1 MPFFFLSVIIFI
13 VFTKE
18 KKKYKKKFDFY
29 DSTSIKIYNLDSK
42 IRYELSILD
51 RLDALTKQHSE
62 NVGNLCGRICQ
73 YLKLNKK
80 FTVHAIICG
89 YLHDIGKSRIPYEI
103 LSKPAEL
110 TDEEY
115 EIMKTHT
122 TLGYKM
128 CMDDLKLRPYA
139 EGALYHHE
147 ALNGSGY
154 PSGLTKEKIPF
165 VARIIRVADE
175 YDALVT
181 KRHYTT
187 HVHISD
193 TLKDMIRDAH
203 PENYE
208 KVVALGQ
215 LSENSKVGKIS
226 PKLLKVLFKVV
237 IDDTKYEISC
247 VVDYIDYLK
256 DNIKRLELID
266 SYNFKMQK
274 TSNQSKRDYYK
285 EGMQMLFQA
294 GENFQNYHQVLQEY
308 RDALIVRETRIND
321 LYNEIKIIKK
331 LKV

>member
-1 MPFFFLSVIIFI
+1 MY
-13 VFTKE
+13 KE
-18 KKKYKKKFDFY
+18 KFDFY
-29 DSTSIKIYNLDSK
+29 DSSSIKIYNLDKK

-51 RLDALTKQHSE
+51 RLDPITKQHSE
-62 NVGNLCGRICQ
+62 NVGNLCGRMCQ
-73 YLKLNKK
+73 YLRLNKK

-89 YLHDIGKSRIPYEI
+89 YLHDIGKSKIPHDI
-103 LSKPAEL
+103 LTKESDL
-110 TDEEY
+110 TDEEF
-115 EIMKTHT
+115 EVMKTHT

-128 CMDDLKLRPYA
+128 CMEDLKLRPYA

-154 PSGLTKEKIPF
+154 PSSLTKDKIPF

-187 HVHISD
+187 HVHISE

-226 PKLLKVLFKVV
+226 PKLLKVLCKVV

-247 VVDYIDYLK
+247 VVDYLDYLK

-274 TSNQSKRDYYK
+274 TSNQNKRDYYK
-285 EGMQMLFQA
+285 EGMQMLFQL

>member
-1 MPFFFLSVIIFI
+1 MY
-13 VFTKE
+13 KE
-18 KKKYKKKFDFY
+18 KFDFY

-294 GENFQNYHQVLQEY
+294 GEKIQNYHQE
-308 RDALIVRETRIND
+308 
-321 LYNEIKIIKK
+321 
-331 LKV
+331 

>member
-1 MPFFFLSVIIFI
+1 MY
-13 VFTKE
+13 TE
-18 KKKYKKKFDFY
+18 KFDFY

-42 IRYELSILD
+42 LRYELSILN
-51 RLDALTKQHSE
+51 RLDPMTKQHSK

-73 YLKLNKK
+73 YLRLNKK
-80 FTVHAIICG
+80 FTVHSIICG
-89 YLHDIGKSRIPYEI
+89 YLHDIGKSKIPYKI
-103 LSKPAEL
+103 LSKPGEL
-110 TDEEY
+110 TPEEFN
-115 EIMKTHT
+115 IMKTHT
-122 TLGYKM
+122 TIGYKM

-154 PSGLTKEKIPF
+154 PSGLTKDKIPF

-187 HVHISD
+187 HVHISE
-193 TLKDMIRDAH
+193 TLKELIKSAR
-203 PENYE
+203 PENYD
-208 KVVALGQ
+208 KLVALGE
-215 LSENSKVGKIS
+215 LSENSKLGKIS

-247 VVDYIDYLK
+247 VVDYLDYLK
-256 DNIKRLELID
+256 ENIKRLELID
-266 SYNFKMQK
+266 SYYLKMQK
-274 TSNQSKRDYYK
+274 SSNEHKRNYYK
-285 EGMQMLFQA
+285 EGMQMLFQT
-294 GENFQNYHQVLQEY
+294 GENFQNYHKVLKEY
-308 RDALIVRETRIND
+308 RDALIIRENRIRD

>member
-1 MPFFFLSVIIFI
+1 MY
-13 VFTKE
+13 TE
-18 KKKYKKKFDFY
+18 KFDFY

-42 IRYELSILD
+42 LRYELSILD
-51 RLDALTKQHSE
+51 RLDPMTKQHSE

-73 YLKLNKK
+73 YLRLNKK

-89 YLHDIGKSRIPYEI
+89 YLHDIGKSKIPYKI
-103 LSKPAEL
+103 LSKPGEL
-110 TDEEY
+110 TPEEFN
-115 EIMKTHT
+115 IMKTHT
-122 TLGYKM
+122 TIGYKM

-154 PSGLTKEKIPF
+154 PSGLSKEKIPF

-187 HVHISD
+187 HVHISE
-193 TLKDMIRDAH
+193 TLKELIKSAR
-203 PENYE
+203 PENYD
-208 KVVALGQ
+208 KLVALGE
-215 LSENSKVGKIS
+215 LSESSKLGKIS

-247 VVDYIDYLK
+247 VVDYLDYLK
-256 DNIKRLELID
+256 ENIKRLELID
-266 SYNFKMQK
+266 SYYLKMQK
-274 TSNQSKRDYYK
+274 SSNEHKRNYYK

-294 GENFQNYHQVLQEY
+294 GENFQNYHKVLREY
-308 RDALIVRETRIND
+308 RDALIIRENRIHN

>member
-1 MPFFFLSVIIFI
+1 MYN
-13 VFTKE
+13 E
-18 KKKYKKKFDFY
+18 KFDFY
-29 DSTSIKIYNLDSK
+29 DSSSIKIYNLDKK

-51 RLDALTKQHSE
+51 RLDPITKQHSE
-62 NVGNLCGRICQ
+62 NVGNLCGRMCQ
-73 YLKLNKK
+73 YLRLNKK

-89 YLHDIGKSRIPYEI
+89 YLHDIGKSKIPHDI
-103 LSKPAEL
+103 LTKESDL
-110 TDEEY
+110 TDEEF
-115 EIMKTHT
+115 EVMKTHT

-128 CMDDLKLRPYA
+128 CMEDLKLRPYA

-154 PSGLTKEKIPF
+154 PSGLTKDKIPF

-187 HVHISD
+187 HVHISE

-226 PKLLKVLFKVV
+226 PKLLKVLCKVV

-247 VVDYIDYLK
+247 VVDYLDYLK

-274 TSNQSKRDYYK
+274 TSNQNKRDYYK
-285 EGMQMLFQA
+285 EGMQMLFQL

>member
-1 MPFFFLSVIIFI
+1 MY
-13 VFTKE
+13 KE
-18 KKKYKKKFDFY
+18 KFDFY
-29 DSTSIKIYNLDSK
+29 DSTSIKIYNLDKK

-51 RLDALTKQHSE
+51 RLDAVTKQHSE

-73 YLKLNKK
+73 YLRLNKR

-89 YLHDIGKSRIPYEI
+89 YLHDIGKSKIPYEI
-103 LSKPAEL
+103 LSKPTEL

-115 EIMKTHT
+115 DIMKSHT

-139 EGALYHHE
+139 EGSLYHHE

-187 HVHISD
+187 HVHISE

-226 PKLLKVLFKVV
+226 PKLLKTLFKVV

-247 VVDYIDYLK
+247 VVDYLDYLK
-256 DNIKRLELID
+256 SNIKRLELVD
-266 SYNFKMQK
+266 SYNLKMQK
-274 TSNQSKRDYYK
+274 TSNQNKRDYYK

>member
-1 MPFFFLSVIIFI
+1 MY
-13 VFTKE
+13 KE
-18 KKKYKKKFDFY
+18 KFDFY
-29 DSTSIKIYNLDSK
+29 DSSSINVYNLESK
-42 IRYELSILD
+42 IRYELSILGQ
-51 RLDALTKQHSE
+51 LDPVTRQHCE
-62 NVGNLCGRICQ
+62 NVGNLCGRMCQ
-73 YLKLNKK
+73 YLRLNKK

-89 YLHDIGKSRIPYEI
+89 YLHDIGKSKIPYEI
-103 LSKPAEL
+103 LSKDAPL

-115 EIMKTHT
+115 EIMKSHT

-128 CMDDLKLRPYA
+128 CIDDLKLRPYA

-154 PSGLTKEKIPF
+154 PSGLTRDKIPF

-187 HVHISD
+187 HVHISE

-215 LSENSKVGKIS
+215 LSENSRLGKIS

-247 VVDYIDYLK
+247 VTDYLDYLK

>member
-1 MPFFFLSVIIFI
+1 MY
-13 VFTKE
+13 KE
-18 KKKYKKKFDFY
+18 KFDFY

-51 RLDALTKQHSE
+51 RLDPLTKKHCE
-62 NVGNLCGRICQ
+62 NVGNLCGRMCQ

-89 YLHDIGKSRIPYEI
+89 YLHDIGKSQIPYSI
-103 LSKPAEL
+103 LSKDGPL

-139 EGALYHHE
+139 EGPLYHHE

-154 PSGLTKEKIPF
+154 PSGLTIDKIPF

-193 TLKDMIRDAH
+193 TLKDMIRDTH
-203 PENYE
+203 PENCE
-208 KVVALGQ
+208 EVVALGQ

-226 PKLLKVLFKVV
+226 PKLLKVLCKVV

-247 VVDYIDYLK
+247 IVDYIDYIK
-256 DNIKRLELID
+256 ENIKRLELID
-266 SYNFKMQK
+266 SYNLKMQK
-274 TSNQSKRDYYK
+274 TSRQSKRDYYK

-294 GENFQNYHQVLQEY
+294 GENFQNYHQILQEY
-308 RDALIVRETRIND
+308 RNALGVRENRIKD

>member
-1 MPFFFLSVIIFI
+1 MY
-13 VFTKE
+13 KE
-18 KKKYKKKFDFY
+18 KFDFY
-29 DSTSIKIYNLDSK
+29 DSSSIKIYNLDKK

-51 RLDALTKQHSE
+51 RLDPITKQHSE
-62 NVGNLCGRICQ
+62 NVGNLCGRMCQ
-73 YLKLNKK
+73 YLRLNKK

-89 YLHDIGKSRIPYEI
+89 YLHDIGKSKIPHDI
-103 LSKPAEL
+103 LTKESDL
-110 TDEEY
+110 TDEEF
-115 EIMKTHT
+115 EVMKTHT

-128 CMDDLKLRPYA
+128 CMEDLKLRPYA

-154 PSGLTKEKIPF
+154 PSGLTKDKIPF

-187 HVHISD
+187 HVHISE

-226 PKLLKVLFKVV
+226 PKLLKVLCKVV

-247 VVDYIDYLK
+247 VVDYLDYLK

-274 TSNQSKRDYYK
+274 TSNQNKRDYYK
-285 EGMQMLFQA
+285 EGMQMLFQL